1 MKALLAKPG
10 RDPKEVEVENELHTL
25 QQIVGG
31 YIEVR
36 PYVAGS
42 KIICNEEGK
51 LLGLPL
57 NRLYRIYYSAEFPAV
72 MDYIC
77 GDFLIVGVDG
87 EEFCSLT
94 DEQIEIIM
102 EEF

>member
-1 MKALLAKPG
+1 ML
-10 RDPKEVEVENELHTL
+10 
-25 QQIVGG
+25 
-31 YIEVR
+31 
-36 PYVAGS
+36 PYVEGS

-51 LLGLPL
+51 LLGLEQ
-57 NRLYRIYYSAEFPAV
+57 NRLYFSIGFPPA